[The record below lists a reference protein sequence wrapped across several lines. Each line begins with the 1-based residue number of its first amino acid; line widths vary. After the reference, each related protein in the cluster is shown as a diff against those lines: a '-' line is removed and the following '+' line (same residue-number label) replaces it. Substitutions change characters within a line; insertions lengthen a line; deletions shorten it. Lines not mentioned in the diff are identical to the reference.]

1 VSYWQRKLP
10 LYCLR
15 RRDHRVRVREHPNP
29 KGPWCR
35 HCRGASGQAGH
46 GRSQA
51 GERGALRAAAQYLH
65 GPPQRLDAPGHYQV
79 GETRFC
85 FRFPGFRRICSAHPL
100 YTSACESCASRSPP
114 PPRPPRRHLRFYRLT
129 QVTHMQPSALL
140 FRYLTIL
147 QKRLTLPRTA
157 LQQYECAHWDKK
169 LMIWGTMAQ
178 PGETFSPACRRLAM
192 AMYVHYLSKVQ
203 PCCPLLPLLLSYTLQ
218 QVTDCRS
225 CNCQRRLGTVSEASR
240 LSGLR

>member
-1 VSYWQRKLP
+1 MADRKPVNVARFVLLHNISMALLSVWMLLATIKSVRHAFVSDFQ
-10 LYCLR
+10 
-15 RRDHRVRVREHPNP
+15 
-29 KGPWCR
+29 
-35 HCRGASGQAGH
+35 ASEG
-46 GRSQA
+46 S
-51 GERGALRAAAQYLH
+51 ALRIPSTRLRVKAVLH
-65 GPPQRLDAPGHYQV
+65 GA
-79 GETRFC
+79 
-85 FRFPGFRRICSAHPL
+85 
-100 YTSACESCASRSPP
+100 PP